1 MDQQIMAVIITQVVS
16 FIFGLGLIYGTTN
29 ARIKSLEKEMTDNK
43 DTIERLTRIEEQ
55 MKMLINH
62 FIKI

>member
-1 MDQQIMAVIITQVVS
+1 MDNQIMAVIITQVVS

>member
-1 MDQQIMAVIITQVVS
+1 MAVIITQVVS

-29 ARIKSLEKEMTDNK
+29 ARIKSIEKEMTDNK

>member
-1 MDQQIMAVIITQVVS
+1 MDNQIMAVIITQVVS

-29 ARIKSLEKEMTDNK
+29 ARIKSIEKEMTDNK

>member
-1 MDQQIMAVIITQVVS
+1 MAVIITQVVS